1 MIGGAAASRS
11 RLFSKMRGSL
21 ESALAEGPLPAGQ
34 AVRVAT
40 DLLAALAVRHARGAV
55 HGRISAAHV
64 ELGDPAT
71 LAEPEH
77 APVSHHDQAPEQ
89 LEGAPASVST
99 DLFAVA
105 ILLYRSLCGEFPFP
119 GQNLTE
125 VVDSHLAGPRPLPR
139 GLVTPALAGV
149 LEAALQRRPAARPHS
164 AVALATL
171 LRDATAPDDNLVIEE
186 RPPGRTPRGQL
197 PGVDQLLFDRFRV
210 VSVMS
215 QRAWDV
221 MYLVKDQQGGGR
233 LLTLRVGR
241 PDAPMAQVKLEHEV
255 AVLRTI
261 SNQFV
266 VRVIESGFDDG
277 LPWTL
282 YQPLRGTTLRSRMHG
297 GPFDVEDAVGVIIQL
312 LEGLRAVHAAGWVHR
327 DVSPDNLLEEVPE
340 TYRLAGFDLAMRAD
354 PEPDEDRAIAGT
366 PHYMAPEIFSGGPIG
381 PQTDLFTAG
390 VVLYE
395 LLAGKQPYVTNDL
408 QRLIY
413 EIQHQP
419 PPPLPPSAAWPAH
432 IEEALARAMAKD
444 PADRFPDAASMRL
457 AVLGVETP

>member
-1 MIGGAAASRS
+1 
-11 RLFSKMRGSL
+11 MRGSL
-21 ESALAEGPLPAGQ
+21 EQALALGPLPAGQ

-64 ELGDPAT
+64 LLGETAT

-77 APVSHHDQAPEQ
+77 ASVTHHDQAPEQ

-99 DLFAVA
+99 DLFAVG
-105 ILLYRSLCGEFPFP
+105 ILLYRSLCGKFPFP

-139 GLVTPALAGV
+139 GLVTPALAAV
-149 LEAALQRRPAARPHS
+149 LEATLARRLAARPRS
-164 AVALATL
+164 AVELATA
-171 LRDATAPDDNLVIEE
+171 LREATAPSDNLVIEVA
-186 RPPGRTPRGQL
+186 PPRA
-197 PGVDQLLFDRFRV
+197 DQLLFGRFRV

-215 QRAWDV
+215 RRPWDV
-221 MYLVKDQQGGGR
+221 MYLVDDTEGGGR
-233 LLTLRVGR
+233 ILTLRVGR
-241 PDAPMAQVKLEHEV
+241 PEAPMAQLKLEHEV
-255 AVLRTI
+255 AVLR
-261 SNQFV
+261 SVRNQFV
-266 VRVIESGFDDG
+266 VRVIESGFDEG

-297 GPFDVEDAVGVIIQL
+297 GPLDVEDAVGVIIQL
-312 LEGLRAVHAAGWVHR
+312 LEALRAVHAAGWVHR
-327 DVSPDNLLEEVPE
+327 DVKPDNLLEEVPE

-354 PEPDEDRAIAGT
+354 PAPDEDRAIAGT
-366 PHYMAPEIFSGGPIG
+366 PHYMAPEMFTGGPIG

-408 QRLIY
+408 QQLIDA
-413 EIQHQP
+413 ILHRP
-419 PPPLPPSAAWPAH
+419 PPPLPPGAWPAH
-432 IEEALARAMAKD
+432 IEEALVRAMAKN

-457 AVLGVETP
+457 AVLGVET